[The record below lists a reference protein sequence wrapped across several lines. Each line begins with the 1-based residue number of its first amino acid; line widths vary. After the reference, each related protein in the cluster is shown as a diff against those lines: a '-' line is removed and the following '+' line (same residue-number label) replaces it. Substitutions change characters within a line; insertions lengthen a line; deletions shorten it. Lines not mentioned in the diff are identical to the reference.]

1 MDDDSAKYFRGLETL
16 GKMFGC
22 ATYFAASATKSD
34 DYTEERASP
43 LHQTAQRTLMVDEVR
58 RGGRLLPGLLVE
70 SHTQG
75 KYQFFLGSGTKKGSS
90 RAWLRIRVM
99 MEAKVC
105 TEDDN

>member
-75 KYQFFLGSGTKKGSS
+75 KYQVLSGYWYKKK
-90 RAWLRIRVM
+90 RL
-99 MEAKVC
+99 E
-105 TEDDN
+105 